1 MRPPAEILSL
11 LDRRL
16 AALRKSRPD
25 LEAAISLQ
33 EQLIRTALNSARP
46 PHAEPL
52 AMPREVVAAR
62 VRHGVPLL
70 HDQPAFIDVHFAA
83 DLFSRL
89 VNVLQIREE
98 DDIAPRLQALVA
110 AATSGALDPQQLF
123 AEAFVQH
130 RDHLA
135 DLAAQAI
142 VDADLLITLATQA
155 VTPLLRAYAEHLL
168 PAVERSDDGS
178 PSGASWQRGYCPV
191 CGAWPLLAELRGV
204 ELAQFLRCAACGSG
218 WRSRRILCTYCGND
232 DFHNLGT
239 LQVEGEARFRMAV
252 CERCKGYLKIG
263 NAFDPPPPELVVLDD
278 LASIALDVAAIERG
292 YRRPAGAGFTIELA
306 LPESE
311 LAEEL
316 A

>member
-1 MRPPAEILSL
+1 MRPPAEILAL
-11 LDRRL
+11 LDRRV
-16 AALRKSRPD
+16 AALRKTRPD

-46 PHAEPL
+46 PHAEPF
-52 AMPREVVAAR
+52 AIPRDVVAAR

-70 HDQPAFIDVHFAA
+70 HDQPAVVDVHFAA

-89 VNVLQIREE
+89 VNVLQQREDE
-98 DDIAPRLQALVA
+98 DVAPRLQALVE
-110 AATSGALDPQQLF
+110 AATGGALDPQQLF

-135 DLAAQAI
+135 DLAARAM

-168 PAVERSDDGS
+168 PAVERVDDGS

-191 CGAWPLLAELRGV
+191 CGGWPLLAELRGV
-204 ELAQFLRCAACGSG
+204 ELAQFLRCSACGSG

-232 DFHNLGT
+232 DFHDLGT

-263 NAFDPPPPELVVLDD
+263 NAFDPPPPELVALDD

-292 YRRPAGAGFTIELA
+292 YSRPASTGFAIELA